1 MAPLTSYGTVQ
12 LLVLASVPSLIFGAI
27 RVVQRGEQSAQ
38 RLRWFL
44 ITVLLAAELSYCAS
58 VMLQGGA
65 KWVSELPLQLC
76 NISCWL
82 LAAALLTFRQ
92 PVVDIACYLGS
103 VGPALAL
110 LTPQNWA
117 VNVSATSV
125 HFYVGHVMALVSVSF
140 LAAAGP
146 VRPRPQQ
153 VGLALA
159 AVNVIAI
166 CVAAVN
172 NLCNTNF
179 MFLRDKPPESWLV
192 ARMGPWPWYLL
203 VGEVLAIA
211 LFLLVGWIFAR
222 IREGH
227 AQSGTDRRR
236 TVATCEQRP
245 ATLCNEM

>member
-12 LLVLASVPSLIFGAI
+12 SLILASIPVLMFAAI
-27 RVVQRGEQSAQ
+27 RVARRNEQCTQ

-44 ITVLLAAELSYCAS
+44 VAALLVGELAYFTS
-58 VMLQGGA
+58 VIVQGHAG
-65 KWVSELPLQLC
+65 WVAELPLQLC

-92 PVVDIACYLGS
+92 PVVDIACYLGL

-110 LTPQNWA
+110 LTPQTWA
-117 VNVSATSV
+117 VNISATSV

-140 LAAAGP
+140 LAGVGP
-146 VRPRPQQ
+146 VPPRPQKA
-153 VGLALA
+153 GLALA

-192 ARMGPWPWYLL
+192 AMMGPWPWYLL

-222 IREGH
+222 IGEAHPH
-227 AQSGTDRRR
+227 AGTDRRDTAGPR
-236 TVATCEQRP
+236 EQMP
-245 ATLCNEM
+245 ASLCTEM